1 MQSPTLVVAEAWQ
14 PPQIS
19 PETTDPLLGCLLA
32 LTQRLGKSVSAE
44 TLLAGMPLEN
54 GRLTPELFVRAATR
68 GGLSAKIAKRPLNT
82 ISDLVLPAVLLL
94 DGGEACVLVRRSSPG
109 NAMLIL
115 PEAGSGE
122 RETALDELGKR
133 YSGYAILVS
142 AAPNLDARS
151 ADSVTPDPR
160 NWFWSI
166 VLRSWPL
173 YGEVTVASLL
183 INIFALVMPLYT
195 MNVYDRVVPNH
206 GIETLWALS
215 VGAMIVIGFDF
226 MMRILRGYFIDIAG
240 KRIDATL
247 SSSIFERVLG
257 LQMQSRP
264 GSVGAFAS
272 SLQEFEGV
280 REFLTS
286 ATITT
291 LIDLPFVLLF
301 IAALFWIG
309 GPIGWVAVA
318 AIPTILLVSLALQGP
333 ISRVVQANMRLASQ
347 RQASLIETL
356 VGLETIKVMGAEGP
370 AQRKWEQ
377 VIRGMGSLGLKS
389 RLLSSVGVN
398 FSSFAQ
404 QVANVAVVIFGVY
417 LIMDDKLTMGALI
430 ACTILTG
437 RALAPLS
444 QLAALLTRYHQSR
457 SALASI
463 DKLMHLPVER
473 PAGKDFVQRPKLQ
486 GGIEFKNVSFA
497 YPGQESDAL
506 IDVSFNIKP
515 GERVGLIGRVG
526 SGKTTIEKLVLGLYP
541 PKDGSILIDGAE
553 LRQIDP
559 AALRRDIGYVPQDIL
574 LFYGSVRDNI
584 CLGAPYAEDA
594 AILRAAEISGVA
606 EFVNRLP
613 NGFDLQ
619 VGERGEGLSGGQRQ
633 AIAIARAELLAPP
646 LLMLDEPSSA
656 MDSRSEE
663 LFKARLAA
671 NLGSR
676 TLVVVTHR
684 ASLLTLVNRVIVMDQ
699 GRVIAD
705 GPKEQVL
712 AALAGGKINVPSR

>member
-1 MQSPTLVVAEAWQ
+1 MPSPTLVATESWH
-14 PPQIS
+14 PPKTS
-19 PETTDPLLGCLLA
+19 PETTDPLLGCLMVLA
-32 LTQRLGKSVSAE
+32 KRLGKPVSAE
-44 TLLAGMPLEN
+44 TLIAGMPLEN
-54 GRLTPELFVRAATR
+54 HRLTPDLFVRAATR
-68 GGLSAKIAKRPLNT
+68 AGLSAKIARRPINA
-82 ISDLVLPAVLLL
+82 ISDLILPAVLLL
-94 DGGEACVLVRRSSPG
+94 SGGEACVLVRRSSPEQ
-109 NAMLIL
+109 AMVVF
-115 PEAGSGE
+115 PESGVGE
-122 RETALDELGKR
+122 REVALDELAKR
-133 YSGYAILVS
+133 HTGYAILVS
-142 AAPNLDARS
+142 SAASFDARS
-151 ADSVTPDPR
+151 AASVTPDQR

-166 VLRSWPL
+166 LLRSWPL
-173 YGEVTVASLL
+173 YGEVAVASLL
-183 INIFALVMPLYT
+183 INIFALVMPLFA
-195 MNVYDRVVPNH
+195 MNVYDRVVPTH

-215 VGAMIVIGFDF
+215 IGAMIVIGFDF
-226 MMRILRGYFIDIAG
+226 FMRVLRGYFIDVAG
-240 KRIDATL
+240 KRIDASL
-247 SSSIFERVLG
+247 SSSIFQRVLG

-309 GPIGWVAVA
+309 GPIAWIVVV
-318 AIPTILLVSLALQGP
+318 AIPIILLVSLLLQGP

-377 VIRGMGSLGLKS
+377 VIRNMGSMGLKS
-389 RLLSSVGVN
+389 RLLSAVGVN
-398 FSSFAQ
+398 FSTFAQ
-404 QVANVAVVIFGVY
+404 QAANIGVIIMGVY
-417 LIMDDKLTMGALI
+417 LIVDDKLSMGALI

-457 SALASI
+457 NALASI
-463 DKLMHLPVER
+463 DRLMHLPVER
-473 PAGKDFVQRPKLQ
+473 PEGKDFLQRPKLE

-506 IDVSFNIKP
+506 VDVTFKIKP

-541 PKDGSILIDGAE
+541 PKNGSILIDGAE

-584 CLGAPYAEDA
+584 CLGAPDAEDA
-594 AILRAAEISGVA
+594 AILRAAEISGVT

-633 AIAIARAELLAPP
+633 AIAIARAELLSPP

-671 NLGSR
+671 NLGTR

-684 ASLLTLVNRVIVMDQ
+684 ASLLTLVDRLIVLDN

-705 GPKEQVL
+705 GPKDQVL
-712 AALAGGKINVPSR
+712 AALAGGKIHVPSA

>member
-1 MQSPTLVVAEAWQ
+1 
-14 PPQIS
+14 
-19 PETTDPLLGCLLA
+19 
-32 LTQRLGKSVSAE
+32 
-44 TLLAGMPLEN
+44 
-54 GRLTPELFVRAATR
+54 
-68 GGLSAKIAKRPLNT
+68 
-82 ISDLVLPAVLLL
+82 
-94 DGGEACVLVRRSSPG
+94 
-109 NAMLIL
+109 
-115 PEAGSGE
+115 
-122 RETALDELGKR
+122 
-133 YSGYAILVS
+133 
-142 AAPNLDARS
+142 
-151 ADSVTPDPR
+151 
-160 NWFWSI
+160 
-166 VLRSWPL
+166 
-173 YGEVTVASLL
+173 
-183 INIFALVMPLYT
+183 
-195 MNVYDRVVPNH
+195 
-206 GIETLWALS
+206 
-215 VGAMIVIGFDF
+215 
-226 MMRILRGYFIDIAG
+226 MR
-240 KRIDATL
+240 
-247 SSSIFERVLG
+247 
-257 LQMQSRP
+257 M
-264 GSVGAFAS
+264 
-272 SLQEFEGV
+272 
-280 REFLTS
+280 
-286 ATITT
+286 
-291 LIDLPFVLLF
+291 
-301 IAALFWIG
+301 
-309 GPIGWVAVA
+309 
-318 AIPTILLVSLALQGP
+318 
-333 ISRVVQANMRLASQ
+333 ASQ

-377 VIRGMGSLGLKS
+377 VIRGMGALGLKS
-389 RLLSSVGVN
+389 RLLSAIGIN

-404 QVANVAVVIFGVY
+404 QIANVAVVIMGVY
-417 LIMDDKLTMGALI
+417 LIVEDKMSMGALI

-457 SALASI
+457 NALNSI

-473 PAGKDFVQRPKLQ
+473 PEGKDFVQRPKLQ

-497 YPGQESDAL
+497 YPGQENDAL
-506 IDVSFNIKP
+506 VNVSFNIKP

-584 CLGAPYAEDA
+584 CLGSPHASDA
-594 AILRAAEISGVA
+594 AILRAAEISGVT

-646 LLMLDEPSSA
+646 LMMLDEPSSA

-663 LFKARLAA
+663 LFKARLEA
-671 NLGSR
+671 NLGNR

-684 ASLLTLVNRVIVMDQ
+684 ASLLSLVNRLIVMDQ

>member
-14 PPQIS
+14 PPHIS

-32 LTQRLGKSVSAE
+32 LTQRLGKPVSAE
-44 TLLAGMPLEN
+44 TLLAGMPLEH
-54 GRLTPELFVRAATR
+54 GRLTPELFVRAAIR
-68 GGLSAKIAKRPLNT
+68 GGLNAKIAKRPIST
-82 ISDLVLPAVLLL
+82 ISDLILPAVLLL
-94 DGGEACVLVRRSSPG
+94 DGGEACVLVRRSSSG
-109 NAMLIL
+109 NAMVIL
-115 PEAGSGE
+115 PEAGTGE
-122 RETALDELGKR
+122 REVALDELAKR
-133 YSGYAILVS
+133 HTGYAILVS
-142 AAPNLDARS
+142 AATNFDARS
-151 ADSVTPDPR
+151 ADAVTPDQR
-160 NWFWSI
+160 HWFWNV

-173 YGEVTVASLL
+173 YAEVTVASL
-183 INIFALVMPLYT
+183 VMPLFT

-215 VGAMIVIGFDF
+215 IGAMIVVGFDF
-226 MMRILRGYFIDIAG
+226 VMRVLRGYFIDVAG

-291 LIDLPFVLLF
+291 LIDLPFVILF
-301 IAALFWIG
+301 IAAMFWIG
-309 GPIGWVAVA
+309 GPLAWVVVI
-318 AIPTILLVSLALQGP
+318 AIPIILLVSLALQGP

-377 VIRGMGSLGLKS
+377 LIRSMGTLGLKS
-389 RLLSSVGVN
+389 RLWSSIGVN

-404 QVANVAVVIFGVY
+404 QAANITVVIMGVY
-417 LIMDDKLTMGALI
+417 LIVEDKMSMGALI

-463 DKLMHLPVER
+463 DRLMHLPVER

-497 YPGQESDAL
+497 YPNQETDAL
-506 IDVSFNIKP
+506 VDVSFKIQP
-515 GERVGLIGRVG
+515 GERVGLIGRIG

-541 PKDGSILIDGAE
+541 PKNGSVLIDGAE
-553 LRQIDP
+553 MRQIDP

-594 AILRAAEISGVA
+594 AILRAAEISGVT

-633 AIAIARAELLAPP
+633 AIAIARAELLTPP

-671 NLGSR
+671 NLGTR

-684 ASLLTLVNRVIVMDQ
+684 ASLLTLVNRLIVMDQ

-705 GPKEQVL
+705 GPKDQVL